1 MAGWIKI
8 HRKIIDHWIWTDS
21 KRLKWWMDLLLLTN
35 HSDKKVML
43 GGKLVVLKRGSFHTS
58 ELKLSERWNVSR
70 NTVRNY
76 LNALEKDNM
85 ITTKKTKNGT
95 TIKVHNYDV
104 YQGKE
109 ETKKQMIEQ
118 QSEQDTEQ
126 QTIQQTEQQS
136 KQIIEQQT
144 EQQTIQQ
151 TEQQSEQIIEQQTEQ
166 KKDNRLNKSLNK
178 TKELKNIKNDK
189 NDKKEKK
196 EKEEKNNY
204 KAFDFFQ
211 DNGFGFITQ
220 YIVEDINYY
229 LDAFCQDSD
238 EILIAALKIAKDRN
252 KVNWGYAKSILN
264 SWLQMNLNNYDQ
276 IKAYEAQ
283 YKATKKMQ
291 NKQKE
296 NYKSKEKTPSW
307 LTNQNQNIVVEV
319 DEEFEKDRAEFFKKL
334 NAHWGD

>member
-76 LNALEKDNM
+76 LNALEKDTM

-95 TIKVHNYDV
+95 TIIVHNYGI
-104 YQGKE
+104 YQDNDDY
-109 ETKKQMIEQ
+109 KKQKTEQLSEQQNEQKNEQ
-118 QSEQDTEQ
+118 QSEQQNEQ
-126 QTIQQTEQQS
+126 
-136 KQIIEQQT
+136 KN
-144 EQQTIQQ
+144 
-151 TEQQSEQIIEQQTEQ
+151 EQQSEQQNEQKNEQQSEQ
-166 KKDNRLNKSLNK
+166 KKDNRLNRTLNK

-189 NDKKEKK
+189 NVKNMKKEKK
-196 EKEEKNNY
+196 NY
-204 KAFDFFQ
+204 KVFDFFQ
-211 DNGFGFITQ
+211 ENGFGFITQ

-264 SWLQMNLNNYDQ
+264 SWLQMNLSNYDQ
-276 IKAYEAQ
+276 IKAYEVQ
-283 YKATKKMQ
+283 YKAKKKMQ

-307 LTNQNQNIVVEV
+307 LTNQNQNTAVEV
-319 DEEFEKDRAEFFKKL
+319 DEEFEKDRAEFLKKL